1 MAILDANTQLAT
13 AYSPTTGT
21 QQPAFYLDTLALGDW
36 GMGQDWIWYVQIAT
50 TFTGGTSLQLTL
62 QGNATDPT
70 FASGNVTLRDTG
82 AIAEASLLA
91 GSELRLKIDRASIFN
106 NAVLTTNNYRYIR
119 LNAVSVGTHGAGVLN
134 SWLTLDA
141 VQDNRPYPSGYTVL

>member
-1 MAILDANTQLAT
+1 MILDANTQLAT

-21 QQPAFYLDTLALGDW
+21 QQPAFYLDILALGDW
-36 GMGQDWIWYVQIAT
+36 GMGQDWIWYTQITT
-50 TFTGGTSLQLTL
+50 TFTVGTSLQLQL

-70 FASGNVTLRDTG
+70 FGSGNVVLRDTG
-82 AIAEASLLA
+82 AIAEASLLIN
-91 GSELRLKIDRASIFN
+91 SELRLKIDRASIFA
-106 NAVLTTNNYRYIR
+106 NANLTTNNYRYVR
-119 LNAVSVGTHGAGVLN
+119 LNAITVGTHSTGVLN